1 MNQTPTKKISIR
13 RRERKNRE
21 ISGGGVRPRPPLA
34 TGAGGRTRSTRLIHP
49 WAQPAGA
56 PFSFLARA
64 RARQAGSRP
73 AASPAQANSGQEEVW
88 TLEAVIPSE
97 ARPFRW
103 YKHGRR
109 TLEQNRASGWDGL
122 ASPSRRYNRRRN
134 DCRSELSLAFTNKR
148 EPIYSNTEHQSRL
161 NPTRTSGTPEHD
173 HSCSSAQSYAQPD
186 YHGFCSSPRRISH
199 AAYCHFA
206 ARAQAAANPP
216 AQQDARLALFTARCT
231 TSKFF
236 LL

>member
-1 MNQTPTKKISIR
+1 MICAGRKKIEKFLEGASGHGHPSPPG
-13 RRERKNRE
+13 RE
-21 ISGGGVRPRPPLA
+21 
-34 TGAGGRTRSTRLIHP
+34 
-49 WAQPAGA
+49 GA
-56 PFSFLARA
+56 PGARARSILGRSQRVRLSPSSRA
-64 RARQAGSRP
+64 RARQAASRP

-109 TLEQNRASGWDGL
+109 TLEQNRASGWDGH

-173 HSCSSAQSYAQPD
+173 HSCSSAQSYAQPRV
-186 YHGFCSSPRRISH
+186 HKTVGTGPV
-199 AAYCHFA
+199 
-206 ARAQAAANPP
+206 
-216 AQQDARLALFTARCT
+216 
-231 TSKFF
+231 
-236 LL
+236 